1 MKRLAIGI
9 SDFREIIE
17 ENRYFVDKSLFIKD
31 IVDGDDKITLIPRPR
46 RFGKTLN
53 LSMLRYFYEKPI
65 SESENDN
72 AHLFKDLKIGQA
84 GEKYRSKLGR
94 HPVIFLSFKDVKN
107 RNWEQC
113 LTALKI
119 EIAGEYQ
126 RHSYLLNHNT
136 DNASYINSIIDET
149 NDEIK
154 FQNSLKHLCKL
165 LYQYHGVNP
174 VVLIDEYDMPIQA
187 GYVNGY
193 YDEVIE
199 FMRNFLSG
207 GFKDNRYLE
216 RGVLTGILRVAK
228 ESIFSGLN
236 NVEVCSLI
244 SDKYAN
250 HFGFLEEDV
259 FELLDYREI
268 KYDKQE
274 VRDWYNGYFIGGY
287 EIYNPWSVLQFVTN
301 KGTFRPYWINTSG
314 NQLVMDLIAR
324 SDGTSKNDLN
334 ELLNGKAI
342 RKKIDDNIVFAD
354 IHKSSDHIWNFL
366 FFSGYL
372 KNSNC
377 EFKNRK
383 LYCDLV
389 IPNDEVLSFYE
400 TTILDWFEID
410 GKRFD
415 AENFEKSLLSGDIDS
430 FKVLFT
436 KYAVN
441 ALSYFD
447 VKGDEPEKFYH
458 AFVLGMMFH
467 YQNIY
472 EIKSNRESGVGRY
485 DVMLV
490 PKDTTKYGYVI
501 EFKTVQKVL
510 NETLESAAHKALKQ
524 INEKKYRTELENKS
538 IINIKEIAIAFE
550 GKEILFKEGKL

>member
-1 MKRLAIGI
+1 
-9 SDFREIIE
+9 
-17 ENRYFVDKSLFIKD
+17 
-31 IVDGDDKITLIPRPR
+31 
-46 RFGKTLN
+46 
-53 LSMLRYFYEKPI
+53 MLRYFYEKPI

-72 AHLFKDLKIGQA
+72 AHLFKDLKIGRA
-84 GEKYRSKLGR
+84 GEKYQAKSGR
-94 HPVIFLSFKDVKN
+94 YPVIFLSFKDVKN

-119 EIAGEYQ
+119 EIAGEYR
-126 RHSYLLNHNT
+126 RHSYLLNHNA

-372 KNSNC
+372 KNFKCAAIEEDLEC
-377 EFKNRK
+377 E
-383 LYCDLV
+383 LI
-389 IPNDEVLSFYE
+389 IPNREVRSFYKNTVRNWFDFE
-400 TTILDWFEID
+400 NAHLDVP
-410 GKRFD
+410 RFG
-415 AENFEKSLLSGDIDS
+415 KSLLNGDIES
-430 FKVLFT
+430 FQIYFT
-436 KYAVN
+436 NYTSGAF
-441 ALSYFD
+441 SYFD

-485 DVMLV
+485 DVMLI

-524 INEKKYRTELENKS
+524 INEKKYRTELENKG
-538 IINIKEIAIAFE
+538 ITNIKEIAIAFE